1 VPRLTTRNPKYRRHR
16 ASGQAIVSLN
26 GQDRYLGPHGSQ
38 ASRAEYDRLIGEW
51 LANGRT
57 LKREGGPPLE
67 VAALVLAYWQHV
79 QQTQRGD
86 DGKPSDHAKK
96 IKRAIAYPRRLYG
109 HTPAALFGP
118 LALRAVRQAMI
129 EPRTVTVEVE
139 EPATGKTKKET
150 RQISG
155 VCRTTANAFTD
166 LVRRMFRWAVEH
178 EMLPASVYHGLTA
191 VEGLRKGKSTAR
203 EGEPVRPVADAWVD
217 AIRPPL
223 VSPIVRAMIDLQLV
237 TGMRPGE
244 VCQMRT
250 CDIGRDFAVWHYTP
264 KTHKTQ
270 HHGHERIIHLG
281 PAAQEVVRPY
291 LKLDTQAYL
300 FSPAAS
306 DAWWRE
312 QRQARRKTPLSCG
325 TVAGDRH
332 TRCRERAPG
341 GRFTVATYR
350 RAIAR
355 ACDAAF
361 PPPPELARQYL
372 PAHGRKRK
380 STRKE
385 TAAEWRARLGPER
398 WAELRKWRDEH
409 RWHPHQLRHNA
420 ATRLR
425 KQYGLE
431 AARVILG
438 HKSAAVA
445 EVYAEIDQTKA
456 RQIMGEVGFPRGE
469 RFVPAASPARVHS
482 PPWTPRASPPPR
494 PTTWPT
500 ASAP

>member
-1 VPRLTTRNPKYRRHR
+1 M
-16 ASGQAIVSLN
+16 VSLS
-26 GQDRYLGPHGSQ
+26 GHDHYLGPYGSK

-57 LKREGGPPLE
+57 LKRDGGPPLE

-79 QQTQRGD
+79 QQTQLGD
-86 DGKPSDHAKK
+86 DGKLTDHAKK
-96 IKRAIAYPRRLYG
+96 IKRAIACARRLYG
-109 HTPAALFGP
+109 HTPAAQFGP
-118 LALRAVRQAMI
+118 LALRAVRQSMI
-129 EPRTVTVEVE
+129 EPRTVTVDVDD
-139 EPATGKTKKET
+139 PATGKTKKES
-150 RQISG
+150 RQVPG

-166 LVRRMFRWAVEH
+166 LIRRMFRWGVEH

-191 VEGLRKGKSTAR
+191 VEGLRKGKTTAR
-203 EGEPVRPVADAWVD
+203 EGDPVRPVADAWVD

-223 VSPIVRAMIDLQLV
+223 VSPIVRAMIDLQLL

-244 VCQMRT
+244 VCQIRT
-250 CDIGRDFAVWHYTP
+250 CDIGRDFAVWRYTP

-281 PAAQEVVRPY
+281 PAAQEVVRSY
-291 LKLDTQAYL
+291 LKLDTQAFI

-306 DAWWRE
+306 DAWWKE
-312 QRQARRKTPLSCG
+312 QRRMNRETPLSCG
-325 TVAGDRH
+325 TVAGDR
-332 TRCRERAPG
+332 RKRRRAREPG
-341 GRFTVATYR
+341 ERFTVATYR

-361 PPPPELARQYL
+361 PPPDHLTRQRVKAR
-372 PAHGRKRK
+372 GRKEE
-380 STRKE
+380 STRWE
-385 TAAEWRARLGPER
+385 TPAEWQARLGQEM
-398 WAELRKWRDEH
+398 WAELLKWREEH

-445 EVYAEIDQTKA
+445 EVYAEIDQAKA
-456 RQIMGEVGFPRGE
+456 RQIMGEVG
-469 RFVPAASPARVHS
+469 
-482 PPWTPRASPPPR
+482 
-494 PTTWPT
+494 
-500 ASAP
+500 